1 MSKKH
6 TIIAHEKPWQSV
18 FNDVTTFGFLLGSFW
33 VNDAYLNGSVPNVVL
48 VLLFVLFVMA
58 KMGKALEGVSVTV
71 TSREEALSA
80 VADIYG
86 EELDP
91 PPE

>member
-33 VNDAYLNGSVPNVVL
+33 VNDEYLNGAVPSWILAVL
-48 VLLFVLFVMA
+48 FLLFVAA
-58 KMGKALEGVSVTV
+58 KFHHFTDGISKTV
-71 TSREEALSA
+71 TSLDEALDAISE
-80 VADIYG
+80 IYG
-86 EELDP
+86 EDA
-91 PPE
+91 